1 MLAIGEAKH
10 TTKRRTLADVH
21 RLERVRQLLDEKGVA
36 ARDAKLLLFSVS
48 GFDRHLLAATADRPD
63 VELVDLER
71 IYHGS

>member
-1 MLAIGEAKH
+1 VSVNCS
-10 TTKRRTLADVH
+10 TK
-21 RLERVRQLLDEKGVA
+21 KGVA